1 MTEDPSFALLY
12 AQTAS
17 VVFDCAYMMLKNRAS
32 AEDIVQTAFFKLFQ
46 NDGTA
51 NPILNKRAWLIKTA
65 HNLSLNLIR
74 DRSRETELFENE
86 ELPLAGFEDEFL
98 FSMEIRRG
106 LLVLNDIERLA
117 FVLHYVDGYKYR
129 ELAEAFELP
138 VGTVKTHC
146 RSACKKLRAELA
158 PQKRG

>member
-12 AQTAS
+12 ARTAAA
-17 VVFDCAYMMLKNRAS
+17 VYDCAWILLKNRAS
-32 AEDIVQTAFFKLFQ
+32 AEDIVQTAFFRLFQ
-46 NDGTA
+46 NDSTA
-51 NPILNKRAWLIKTA
+51 NPVVNKRAWLLKTA
-65 HNLSLNLIR
+65 RNLSLNLLR
-74 DRSRETELFENE
+74 DRSRETEFSENE
-86 ELPLAGFEDEFL
+86 EIPSAGFEDESL

-106 LLVLNDIERLA
+106 LSVLSDAERQA

-146 RSACKKLRAELA
+146 RSACKKLRAALTL
-158 PQKRG
+158 QNRG